1 MIRNFKIKY
10 KIILI
15 IIPFIVS
22 LLISIYY
29 FLLLGNKEIR
39 FTNDEKKGIVVL
51 NIATN
56 ILSDLSGLNILL
68 NNAEI
73 GISEGNQKI
82 NDQASKIDDEF
93 KSLNDLSLET
103 INDLSLG
110 EKSLAKNLKQDLAIA
125 KITNNW
131 NLVKNTTDKGLAAFA
146 PNYSALK
153 AQVLDFISYVGDKSS
168 LILDP
173 ELDTYYLSDSVLAEI
188 PSSMDRIDNIYS
200 NYIANIAKNNIGA
213 INKASIS
220 IDAYMLIQN
229 DLSKIENDLT
239 TCLRENS
246 NIHGVS
252 PSLIPNTSK
261 NFNIFKEDIQNLV
274 DYLNNIVAGKDV
286 TLSDFQEKLL
296 ATKNSIKTLFDKELV
311 ELDVLFDRRK
321 NDLNG
326 FSILS
331 ITYVMISLIISIIVF
346 VFILRSL
353 TKPISELIIILQE
366 IAQGSL
372 DNGRS
377 VKLHN
382 DEIGEMYQSLQ
393 DTTENLKEVIDKII
407 NTTKAINLTSSNLN
421 SIGNELSS
429 TSEEQKL
436 SITQTSQFVKQVNEI
451 VKINYS
457 KLQEVTELSLST
469 QETALSGNKVLAN
482 AILEVEKIEESSHKI
497 ANIISIIDEIAFQTN
512 LLALNAA
519 VESARAGEAGKGF
532 AVVATEV
539 RALAGRSSN
548 ASKEIKNLVQS
559 SISQIKTGSNMVND
573 AGKSL
578 LNVVE
583 SSKSLSSLILA
594 TQNLIKEQTDKIN
607 EINQLVQNI
616 EKVSNSSS
624 ATNEIY
630 QHVSSL
636 NKEIKILDNILSFFK
651 N

>member
-1 MIRNFKIKY
+1 M
-10 KIILI
+10 
-15 IIPFIVS
+15 
-22 LLISIYY
+22 
-29 FLLLGNKEIR
+29 
-39 FTNDEKKGIVVL
+39 
-51 NIATN
+51 
-56 ILSDLSGLNILL
+56 SGLNILL

-146 PNYSALK
+146 PKYSALK

-188 PSSMDRIDNIYS
+188 PATIDRIDNIYS
-200 NYIANIAKNNIGA
+200 NYIANISKNNIGA
-213 INKASIS
+213 INKDHVS

-239 TCLRENS
+239 TCLRENP

-296 ATKNSIKTLFDKELV
+296 ATKNSIKTLFDKELI
-311 ELDVLFDRRK
+311 ELDALFDRRK

-607 EINQLVQNI
+607 EINQLV
-616 EKVSNSSS
+616 
-624 ATNEIY
+624 
-630 QHVSSL
+630 
-636 NKEIKILDNILSFFK
+636 
-651 N
+651 